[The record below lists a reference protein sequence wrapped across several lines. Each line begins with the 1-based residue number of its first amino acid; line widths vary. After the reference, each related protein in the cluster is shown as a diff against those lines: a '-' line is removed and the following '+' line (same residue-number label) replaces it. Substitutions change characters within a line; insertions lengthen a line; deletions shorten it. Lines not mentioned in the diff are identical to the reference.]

1 MLDCD
6 FVLVDNDSDSH
17 ARSSSSPVTWIVT
30 QVNLLVELLR
40 VSQRINYVS
49 GMFYTTKG
57 GSVSVS
63 TVKLRL
69 RPGNVYGD
77 KQASRHQEFPKN

>member
-6 FVLVDNDSDSH
+6 FVLVDTDSDSH
-17 ARSSSSPVTWIVT
+17 ARSSSSPVTWIICHL
-30 QVNLLVELLR
+30 NLLVELLR
-40 VSQRINYVS
+40 VSQRIDYVS
-49 GMFYTTKG
+49 MFYTTKS

-69 RPGNVYGD
+69 RPGNVYGG